1 MKELPFELKLTYT
14 IAVLIMVFLVGF
26 VLFVISLYNKKQILL
41 LKEKQLQEANHQ
53 NELLQTQLDQQKALE
68 NERERIS
75 KDMHDDLGAGIS
87 SIKLQ
92 SEYILEKFELDPK
105 LKTEI
110 EELISTTSE
119 ITTSMREMIWSLKI
133 QNDNINSFTNYI
145 TQYTTQFLSKTGIN
159 CTFQNSISESNTLLE
174 NETRRNLFLCLKEA
188 LNNIYKHSQAT
199 EVSIRFTLEK
209 DSFQIHIVDNGIGI
223 SPNPIGNGLQ
233 NMQDRLQTIGG
244 TFKIID
250 CEKGTSLLFS
260 CVI

>member
-1 MKELPFELKLTYT
+1 MNELPYEIKVTYVIAIT
-14 IAVLIMVFLVGF
+14 IMMLFVVFIIFMVLI
-26 VLFVISLYNKKQILL
+26 YNKKQILL
-41 LKEKQLQEANHQ
+41 LKEKQLQEATHQ
-53 NELLQTQLDQQKALE
+53 NELLQTQLDKQKALE

-92 SEYILEKFELDPK
+92 GEYILEKFELNPK

-133 QNDNINSFTNYI
+133 QNDNINSFINYI
-145 TQYTTQFLSKTGIN
+145 TQYTSQFLSKTGIK
-159 CTFQNSISESNTLLE
+159 CTFQTSITENNTLLE
-174 NETRRNLFLCLKEA
+174 NETRRNLFLCIKEA

-199 EVSIRFTLEK
+199 EVNIVFILEK
-209 DSFQIHIVDNGIGI
+209 DSFQIHILDNGIGI
-223 SPNPIGNGLQ
+223 SENPNGNGLK
-233 NMQDRLQTIGG
+233 NMQDRMQTIGG
-244 TFKIID
+244 AFKIID

-260 CVI
+260 CTI